1 MTEILTTT
9 DYDAITRH
17 MAEHAPTAR
26 LLGEITAQLDADYH
40 TVWLDGPTVWH
51 AWVEPGED
59 EWHLDRER
67 AADALDW
74 IRQQLDGQGVFDRIA
89 DPSRYSTSEEARYVA
104 SDEDA
109 MAEFYDVELA
119 AITGYVPDG
128 ADPRDVD
135 RLIRARIQRARAE
148 AARLASLR
156 AHYIRRTFEGDG
168 ERGWKS
174 TAARGLNITPA
185 SLGDILKDDEARAER
200 RRQAASSLAVDE

>member
-40 TVWLDGPTVWH
+40 AVWLDGPTVWH

-89 DPSRYSTSEEARYVA
+89 DPSRYSTPEEARYVA
-104 SDEDA
+104 SDEAA

-119 AITGYVPDG
+119 ALAGNLIDDVS
-128 ADPRDVD
+128 PRDMD
-135 RLIRARIQRARAE
+135 RIIQARIDRARAE

-156 AHYIRRTFEGDG
+156 AHHARRIYEGDG
-168 ERGWKS
+168 ERGWKAA
-174 TAARGLNITPA
+174 AARGLGISPVA
-185 SLGDILKDDEARAER
+185 FGDILKDDEARAAR
-200 RRQAASSLAVDE
+200 RRQAASLADDE